1 MSLKIDPE
9 EGVISALMVEPKSV
23 EKICSMLSCEMFQ
36 SDILGRIYLEYVRAF
51 DNNRELTLGE
61 LQQVLGGEYMSYD
74 VEDALNRCLDS
85 RLTSADIT
93 GSAHAIVN
101 RYKKSCVDK
110 ILNYTQINEGT
121 VDDQIDG
128 LIKDLE
134 SLRSG
139 ETSEGHTV
147 AEVTDKY
154 KDEYFREKIRP
165 TVVLKDDAIDDL
177 TGGFQPGDLVVLGAR
192 PSIGKSA
199 LATQWAEALA
209 KQGYNIGYY
218 NLEMQEKS
226 LFERFVAAKSGIEI
240 TRLRL
245 ATRFCNDEEEK
256 YRKAV
261 DELLTQNNITLYTG
275 AKKVS
280 DIRNDVREKKHNLI
294 ICDYLQLMIPDNRYE
309 GNRQA
314 EVSQISRDL
323 KNLAMD
329 MDTIVIALS
338 QLNRASEGRAGH
350 EPGMADIRESGSIEQ
365 DASIIFL
372 LWNSNPDSRSEKKL
386 KVEKS
391 RNGKCG
397 TVDMIFDG
405 AHLHFTHADNV
416 SPFDGR

>member
-1 MSLKIDPE
+1 MGDLKIDPE
-9 EGVISALMVEPKSV
+9 EGVISALMIEPKAIERV
-23 EKICSMLSCEMFQ
+23 CGMLSPEMFT
-36 SDILGRIYLEYVRAF
+36 SEMLGRAYLEYQRAY
-51 DNNRELTLGE
+51 DNGKELTLGE
-61 LQQVLGGEYMSYD
+61 LQQNLTTEFMPFQVEEVLS
-74 VEDALNRCLDS
+74 RCLDS
-85 RLTSADIT
+85 KLTVGMIE
-93 GSAHAIVN
+93 GSARAVAN
-101 RYKKSCVDK
+101 RYKSECVNR
-110 ILNYTQINEGT
+110 ILNTTLITESNVEDK
-121 VDDQIDG
+121 VES

-134 SLRSG
+134 GLQTG
-139 ETSEGHTV
+139 QTSDGHTV
-147 AEVTDKY
+147 AEVTEMY
-154 KDEYFREKIRP
+154 KDDYFREKTKA

-177 TGGFQPGDLVVLGAR
+177 TGGFQPGDLVVIGAR

-199 LATQWAEALA
+199 LATQWAEDLA
-209 KQGYNIGYY
+209 RQGYNVGYY

-245 ATRFCNDEEEK
+245 ATRFCNDEEER
-256 YRKAV
+256 YHKAV
-261 DELLTQNNITLYTG
+261 NELLTQNNITLYTG
-275 AKKVS
+275 AKRVS
-280 DIRNDVREKKHNLI
+280 DIRNDVREKKHNVI

-329 MDTIVIALS
+329 LDTVVIALS

-372 LWNSNPDSRSEKKL
+372 LWNSDPDNRSEKKL

-397 TVDMIFDG
+397 TVDMLFDG
-405 AHLHFTHADNV
+405 AHLHFTHADAAT
-416 SPFDGR
+416 PFD

>member
-1 MSLKIDPE
+1 MIEPE
-9 EGVISALMVEPKSV
+9 EGVISALMVDPQCI
-23 EKICSMLSCEMFQ
+23 EKVCGMLSPDMFENGM
-36 SDILGRIYLEYVRAF
+36 LGRAYLEYVRAY
-51 DNNRELTLGE
+51 DKGKELTLAE
-61 LQQVLGGEYMSYD
+61 LQQALTTEYMPFE
-74 VEDALNRCLDS
+74 VEETLNRVLDS
-85 RLTSADIT
+85 RLTSTMIE
-93 GSAHAIVN
+93 GSARAIVN
-101 RYKKSCVDK
+101 RYKKSCVDRV
-110 ILNYTQINEGT
+110 LTTTLINEST

-139 ETSEGHTV
+139 ESVGGHTV
-147 AEVTDKY
+147 AEVTEIY
-154 KDEYFREKIRP
+154 KDDYFHEKNKASVI
-165 TVVLKDDAIDDL
+165 LKDELIDDL
-177 TGGFQPGDLVVLGAR
+177 TGGFQPGDLVILGAR
-192 PSIGKSA
+192 PAIGKSA
-199 LATQWAEALA
+199 LATQWAEILA
-209 KQGYNIGYY
+209 KQGYNVGYY

-226 LFERFVAAKSGIEI
+226 VFERFVAAKSGIEI

-245 ATRFCNDEEEK
+245 ATRYCNDEEER

-261 DELLTQNNITLYTG
+261 EELLQQKNITIYTG
-275 AKKVS
+275 AKRVS
-280 DIRNDVREKKHNLI
+280 DIRSDVREKKHNII

-323 KNLAMD
+323 KNLALD
-329 MDTIVIALS
+329 LDTVVIALS

-372 LWNSNPDSRSEKKL
+372 LWNSDPENKSEKKL

-397 TVDMIFDG
+397 VVNLVFDG
-405 AHLHFTHADNV
+405 AHLHFEHEGNI